1 MQKAKASVCLALF
14 SCALQFSLMAQAAN
28 GLSVASGELE
38 SAKGRDLA
46 FVNYEGPQSRIDSA
60 ADIVAIGLGL
70 GRELPPPSAGAAK
83 AGAASQPAAAR
94 RAGNLDRY
102 AVIRAVD
109 PSVAEGLDA
118 DIIVIGAD
126 AEVDHVKNLRRI
138 ISGYLQAAWG
148 YGSADASTLAVYV
161 TVYNAVHRGDLAYFK
176 ARYKAVVM
184 GELSAGNAGLSLR
197 YDEWAGKSRIVIPLS
212 RKAKSGALGA
222 VDTGAVSDKA
232 TTEKLRAE
240 PGASVGDRQA
250 MTELKSR
257 EVEQRQGELSASEA
271 DAAAKQA
278 ALDAEKAKLAADKA
292 KLEADKAAAAPATDA
307 GKAAAP
313 GTAAPAGPAATT
325 ASPAAPA
332 GAAAQPTA
340 ASPAA
345 GGATAAAPS
354 KAAAQPS
361 GSTAEASATGTA
373 AAAPASA
380 GADAKDI
387 AGREAEV
394 KAREADLAAKQ
405 AELDRQKSDNAAESS
420 ALAAKKEEVA
430 TERATVAA
438 DQKTAIAAE
447 VASKNAAEA
456 AGIYLFQLIDSAN
469 PFARILFVDTAT
481 GKLIRASTLNSIRPQ
496 SMVDGGDFFVA
507 VAGKE
512 GGTGAVR
519 LVRLAKSDLS
529 QGAESKL
536 DIFAG
541 SGLWSRDG
549 AFFAVAKDGSGG
561 YALVRFDA
569 ELKETARSPQAVNP
583 WTALS
588 FTKEGAI
595 VQGAGGGFLLL
606 SPDKLELVR
615 ELKP

>member
-278 ALDAEKAKLAADKA
+278 ALDAEKAKL
-292 KLEADKAAAAPATDA
+292 ATDA